1 MNIATQSSIFFFIS
15 SIGFVLL
22 WILIAICLY
31 YSIKIL
37 RHIKKLIDL
46 LEKNIDSLNEDAKDL
61 IFDIQESVLF
71 RLCFPKKRR
80 RNK

>member
-1 MNIATQSSIFFFIS
+1 MNIATQSSIFFLIS

-22 WILIAICLY
+22 WVLFAICLFY
-31 YSIKIL
+31 AIKIL

-61 IFDIQESVLF
+61 LFDIQESTLF
-71 RLCFPKKRR
+71 RLFFPKKRR